1 MINPNKG
8 NSSLNTLVGIIDN
21 ALSSVSTAMPVTVLQ
36 VYDNHTLDAMPMV
49 DMMDNEGNAVEHA
62 PIIGIPY
69 ARLQGGD
76 YGLIIKPKAGDKG
89 LVVFASRDISDV
101 VQSKEKTK
109 PASLR
114 KHSMSDGMYIA
125 SLLYEEPKTYLEITK
140 EFIAMTVPAIGSD
153 GNISANDSATN
164 IKVTKDN
171 VDIIVGGIDGK
182 SSISI
187 EKNSVMIVS
196 KNIILHGDVEV
207 IGNATISKDIIRDN
221 DIENQITRKETATDE
236 TIPNKTTG
244 NLTIRKDATIIGDA
258 KISGFSFVQHKHGN
272 GNNGSPTTPPE

>member
-36 VYDNHTLDAMPMV
+36 VYPNHTLDVMPMV
-49 DMMDNEGNAVEHA
+49 DMLDNEGNAVEHA

-76 YGLIIKPKAGDKG
+76 YGLIVEPKVGDKG

-125 SLLYEEPKTYLEITK
+125 SLLYEEPKTYIKIEKENITIHTK
-140 EFIAMTVPAIGSD
+140 NLLVEDNDNTTLQAKKILVDNNEETTINCIGTVSINGQ
-153 GNISANDSATN
+153 NISLKAPNVN
-164 IKVTKDN
+164 ILGN
-171 VDIIVGGIDGK
+171 VNIVG
-182 SSISI
+182 
-187 EKNSVMIVS
+187 N
-196 KNIILHGDVEV
+196 LDVA
-207 IGNATISKDIIRDN
+207 GS
-221 DIENQITRKETATDE
+221 
-236 TIPNKTTG
+236 
-244 NLTIRKDATIIGDA
+244 A
-258 KISGFSFVQHKHGN
+258 KISTEATIKDIAFTTHVHGN
-272 GNNGSPTTPPE
+272 GNNGSPTSGPQ